1 MKTFKERPQEI
12 CPWVD
17 DEILGKRKARDH
29 FYFKFHNSNT
39 PFSCSDDYKKYQLLR
54 TECQSLERKKMKDYF
69 SSKKISDFKNNKLYW
84 EFYSSSIK
92 VKTCKTDN
100 ITSNYFLHE
109 EREYTDPEEIGN
121 VFNSFFTNL
130 SSTSLSSESDCDS
143 YIDKT
148 FSRLKRENKIKL
160 KSGSFKFVR
169 TNENIVERL
178 IMNLNSA
185 SGPVIYDIPSKVIK
199 SACITLVQI

>member
-1 MKTFKERPQEI
+1 M
-12 CPWVD
+12 
-17 DEILGKRKARDH
+17 
-29 FYFKFHNSNT
+29 
-39 PFSCSDDYKKYQLLR
+39 
-54 TECQSLERKKMKDYF
+54 
-69 SSKKISDFKNNKLYW
+69 
-84 EFYSSSIK
+84 
-92 VKTCKTDN
+92 
-100 ITSNYFLHE
+100 HE

-185 SGPVIYDIPSKVIK
+185 SGPGISDIPSKVIK
-199 SACITLVQI
+199 SACITLVPVLTSLFNHCIDLDKFPVEWKSAIAIPL